1 MTTSWLRALR
11 LKAFHA
17 TRVEFYDHLARSI
30 RQKELLRSYLEEE
43 LRIAKAKKTADSSK
57 AYALQEMLRRVSKSD
72 DVALSRVVGLSM
84 PTSDRMMLVAV
95 DESKDKPQTLLDVA
109 AAIREQQEARKVLVT
124 ALMTPMLLV
133 PGILVFAYVLSAI
146 VIPTISKVA
155 PPEIWTPY
163 LSLVRW
169 TSQVI
174 ASYGLAFLGVG
185 VSMLVAFIY
194 ALPRWTGNLRARCER
209 ISPKVATVLFP
220 IAPFLLPLSL
230 YRDFTAGQ
238 VLTTLAVLLN
248 GGATLTSALRTIAKS
263 GSPYI
268 RWHMRRMLAHLD
280 QFSTDYV
287 PAFGRGLL
295 SARLLA
301 ILASRIRNAPK
312 FDQVLV
318 DLGTQGAAVIRQEV
332 KRSAATIN
340 AILIVGGV
348 FFLIFLYSGQ
358 TLIADAV
365 AEAMD
370 PMKRAAK
377 R

>member
-1 MTTSWLRALR
+1 MLENLLRSLKLR
-11 LKAFHA
+11 SFHA
-17 TRVEFYDHLARSI
+17 NRVEFYDHLARSI

-57 AYALQEMLRRVSKSD
+57 AFALQDMLRRVSKAD

-84 PTSDRMMLVAV
+84 PPSDRMMLAAV
-95 DESKDKPQTLLDVA
+95 DESRDKPQTLQDVA
-109 AAIREQQEARKVLVT
+109 AAIREQKEARKVLVT
-124 ALMTPMLLV
+124 ALMTPLLLV

-155 PPEIWTPY
+155 PPEVWTPY
-163 LSLVRW
+163 LSFVRW
-169 TSQVI
+169 VSQAI
-174 ASYGLAFLGVG
+174 ANYGIVAMALGVTA
-185 VSMLVAFIY
+185 LAAFVY
-194 ALPRWTGNLRARCER
+194 SLPRWTGNLRARCER
-209 ISPKVATVLFP
+209 VSPKLGTALFP
-220 IAPFLLPLSL
+220 VAPFLLPLSL

-238 VLTTLAVLLN
+238 ILTTLAVLLN
-248 GGATLTSALRTIAKS
+248 GGATLTSALRIIAKN
-263 GSPYI
+263 GTPYT

-318 DLGTQGAAVIRQEV
+318 DLGTQGAVVIREEV

-358 TLIADAV
+358 SLIADAV

-370 PMKRAAK
+370 PMKRAA
-377 R
+377 RR